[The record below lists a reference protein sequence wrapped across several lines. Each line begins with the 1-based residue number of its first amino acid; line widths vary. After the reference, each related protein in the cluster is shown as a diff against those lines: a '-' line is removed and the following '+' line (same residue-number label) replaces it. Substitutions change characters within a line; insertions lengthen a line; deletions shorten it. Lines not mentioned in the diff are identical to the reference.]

1 MLEGLLDLVDPRIG
15 GDPLDVGCSIF
26 QSMPSRLNPAWRF
39 MIRVVSSTRKTPAKP
54 SPNGTTAELK
64 MLFDRSIWSRLMI
77 GLRLDRH
84 STALE
89 PAGRSSQGMFG
100 SASVAAVPIRGIPA
114 AGRAC

>member
-1 MLEGLLDLVDPRIG
+1 VLEGLLDLADPRIG
-15 GDPLDVGCSIF
+15 GDPLDRGLLDLPVDAVAAE
-26 QSMPSRLNPAWRF
+26 PAWMF
-39 MIRVVSSTRKTPAKP
+39 MMRVVSSTRKTPAKP
-54 SPNGTTAELK
+54 SSNGTTAELK

-77 GLRLDRH
+77 GLRLDLH